1 MRMDH
6 HCPWVGNCVGLKNHK
21 FFVLFLLYSALGC
34 LHVSLSVFFGRR
46 RILGSDVLVNILTI
60 IGGALGGG
68 IGFMFFFQLYL
79 VCNNWTTLEAGL
91 LSSSGHYKRLGVCRA
106 FKLTF
111 GHNPLLWAFPVVGPA
126 AVQGLQDVVQLFQ
139 REGEQEREKFS
150 LQNSDP
156 NLHVRE

>member
-34 LHVSLSVFFGRR
+34 LHVSLSVYFGRKQ
-46 RILGSDVLVNILTI
+46 ILGSEVLVNILTI

-68 IGFMFFFQLYL
+68 IGFMFIFQLYL

-91 LSSSGHYKRLGVCRA
+91 L
-106 FKLTF
+106 
-111 GHNPLLWAFPVVGPA
+111 
-126 AVQGLQDVVQLFQ
+126 
-139 REGEQEREKFS
+139 
-150 LQNSDP
+150 
-156 NLHVRE
+156 